1 MGHTIQ
7 TSASLR
13 SPLQHRGYRVL
24 LIGSTIS
31 QSGDWLYNVALAV
44 YVFDRTGSAGWV
56 AAATVLRLVPYVVLA
71 PIGGVIADRFDR
83 RMVMIWSDV
92 LRAIS
97 MAALAV
103 TAAAN
108 GPVLLV
114 TLLAFTTTAFGTAYV
129 PSMMAITP
137 TLVGEDDLAA
147 ANALNTLVANL
158 TIVIG
163 PAVGAA
169 LLAVTSPVFA
179 FTVNSLTFLAPAL
192 LLTFGLRG
200 VHERKTDDGAS
211 ETGAFV
217 AHFLEGVREISRS
230 AGARILAAFL
240 LGVAF
245 IYGAQ
250 TVALV
255 LVSDERLGTG
265 ARGYGYLLGALG
277 AGGVI
282 AAPLVNRLASGRRL
296 APTLLTGIG
305 LAALPMAALCLV
317 HSPVVAAAL
326 MVVSGAGA
334 TAVDVL
340 TVTLLQRALP
350 DELRGRVFGLLDS
363 GIVLAILAGSVI
375 VSPLVSLLGLSGMLI
390 SLGLGVSAL
399 AVVGVHRTVQLDR
412 AGAAELDALTPIVE
426 LLSSLPI
433 LELATRP
440 AIEQLAQAAT
450 IEEVDAGRVVVAQG
464 DPADDLYAVFSGDL
478 EVDKV
483 APDGARQ
490 TVATVGAGGY
500 FGEIGLIHS
509 VPRTATVSTITA
521 ARLVRVPGAA
531 FLDALSSSP
540 AAWARALEGATT
552 RLGSQPVVG
561 VS

>member
-1 MGHTIQ
+1 M
-7 TSASLR
+7 
-13 SPLQHRGYRVL
+13 
-24 LIGSTIS
+24 
-31 QSGDWLYNVALAV
+31 ALAV

-71 PIGGVIADRFDR
+71 PIGGVVADRFDR
-83 RMVMIWSDV
+83 RSVMIWSDV

-103 TAAAN
+103 TAAAD

-129 PSMMAITP
+129 PAMMAITP
-137 TLVGEDDLAA
+137 ALVGEDDLAA

-179 FTVNSLTFLAPAL
+179 FTVNSLTFLAPAIL
-192 LLTFGLRG
+192 VTFGLRT
-200 VHERKTDDGAS
+200 VHERTTDDGAS
-211 ETGAFV
+211 SEPGAFV
-217 AHFLEGVREISRS
+217 AHFLEGIREISRS
-230 AGARILAAFL
+230 AGARVLAAFL
-240 LGVAF
+240 LAVAF

-255 LVSDERLGTG
+255 LVSDERLGTD

-305 LAALPMAALCLV
+305 LAALPMAVLCLV

-363 GIVLAILAGSVI
+363 GIVLAILAGSLI
-375 VSPLVSLLGLSGMLI
+375 VSPLVSLLGLSGMLVA
-390 SLGLGVSAL
+390 LGLGVCAL
-399 AVVGVHRTVQLDR
+399 AVVGVHRTLLLDQAGATELDVLTPTVELLASLPDPRARDPASHRAAGPSGDHRGGGCGARGDRGGRPRRRLVRGVLGSPGRREGSARRRPADGRDRGPRRLLRRDRPHPVGAPHRDGVDRHLGAAR
-412 AGAAELDALTPIVE
+412 AGARRGVPRRVVVVAGGVGSRARRGDDP
-426 LLSSLPI
+426 PR
-433 LELATRP
+433 ATRP
-440 AIEQLAQAAT
+440 
-450 IEEVDAGRVVVAQG
+450 
-464 DPADDLYAVFSGDL
+464 F
-478 EVDKV
+478 
-483 APDGARQ
+483 
-490 TVATVGAGGY
+490 VG
-500 FGEIGLIHS
+500 
-509 VPRTATVSTITA
+509 
-521 ARLVRVPGAA
+521 
-531 FLDALSSSP
+531 LS
-540 AAWARALEGATT
+540 
-552 RLGSQPVVG
+552 
-561 VS
+561 

>member
-1 MGHTIQ
+1 M
-7 TSASLR
+7 
-13 SPLQHRGYRVL
+13 
-24 LIGSTIS
+24 
-31 QSGDWLYNVALAV
+31 
-44 YVFDRTGSAGWV
+44 
-56 AAATVLRLVPYVVLA
+56 
-71 PIGGVIADRFDR
+71 
-83 RMVMIWSDV
+83 
-92 LRAIS
+92 
-97 MAALAV
+97 
-103 TAAAN
+103 
-108 GPVLLV
+108 
-114 TLLAFTTTAFGTAYV
+114 
-129 PSMMAITP
+129 
-137 TLVGEDDLAA
+137 
-147 ANALNTLVANL
+147 
-158 TIVIG
+158 
-163 PAVGAA
+163 
-169 LLAVTSPVFA
+169 
-179 FTVNSLTFLAPAL
+179 
-192 LLTFGLRG
+192 
-200 VHERKTDDGAS
+200 
-211 ETGAFV
+211 
-217 AHFLEGVREISRS
+217 
-230 AGARILAAFL
+230 
-240 LGVAF
+240 AF

-305 LAALPMAALCLV
+305 LAALPMAVLCLV

-363 GIVLAILAGSVI
+363 GIVLAILAGSLI

-390 SLGLGVSAL
+390 ALGLGVSAL
-399 AVVGVHRTVQLDR
+399 AVVGVHRTLSCSIGPAQPSSMR
-412 AGAAELDALTPIVE
+412 SRPIVE
-426 LLSSLPI
+426 LLASLPI

-450 IEEVDAGRVVVAQG
+450 IEEVDAGRVVIAQG

-478 EVDKV
+478 EVEKV
-483 APDGARQ
+483 APDGARE
-490 TVATVGAGGY
+490 TVATVGPGGY

-552 RLGSQPVVG
+552 RLGRQPV
-561 VS
+561 SSALS

>member
-1 MGHTIQ
+1 M
-7 TSASLR
+7 
-13 SPLQHRGYRVL
+13 
-24 LIGSTIS
+24 
-31 QSGDWLYNVALAV
+31 
-44 YVFDRTGSAGWV
+44 
-56 AAATVLRLVPYVVLA
+56 
-71 PIGGVIADRFDR
+71 
-83 RMVMIWSDV
+83 
-92 LRAIS
+92 
-97 MAALAV
+97 
-103 TAAAN
+103 
-108 GPVLLV
+108 
-114 TLLAFTTTAFGTAYV
+114 
-129 PSMMAITP
+129 
-137 TLVGEDDLAA
+137 
-147 ANALNTLVANL
+147 
-158 TIVIG
+158 
-163 PAVGAA
+163 
-169 LLAVTSPVFA
+169 
-179 FTVNSLTFLAPAL
+179 
-192 LLTFGLRG
+192 
-200 VHERKTDDGAS
+200 
-211 ETGAFV
+211 
-217 AHFLEGVREISRS
+217 
-230 AGARILAAFL
+230 
-240 LGVAF
+240 
-245 IYGAQ
+245 
-250 TVALV
+250 
-255 LVSDERLGTG
+255 
-265 ARGYGYLLGALG
+265 
-277 AGGVI
+277 
-282 AAPLVNRLASGRRL
+282 
-296 APTLLTGIG
+296 
-305 LAALPMAALCLV
+305 
-317 HSPVVAAAL
+317 
-326 MVVSGAGA
+326 
-334 TAVDVL
+334 
-340 TVTLLQRALP
+340 TLLQRALP